1 MSENEV
7 DPIKPIL
14 EEEVKKIK
22 EDESKGKWGGYR
34 PSAGRPKG
42 AKNKST
48 LEKQVIKKAF
58 EQRILKNIDRMFNAQ
73 LNLAVGEQVLMV
85 KVREKD
91 EKGKVI
97 RTYHEQVT
105 DIETIKEF
113 LDEGDGS
120 PTTLDDDD
128 NWYYLSIK
136 PANNQALEGLLNRG
150 LGKAPDKL
158 EVSGG
163 FFVEDNLKIEVI
175 GSRHERAEIG
185 DDGQIIEGETVDATP
200 SEPETGSGTETPGPS
215 SDS

>member
-1 MSENEV
+1 
-7 DPIKPIL
+7 
-14 EEEVKKIK
+14 
-22 EDESKGKWGGYR
+22 
-34 PSAGRPKG
+34 
-42 AKNKST
+42 
-48 LEKQVIKKAF
+48 
-58 EQRILKNIDRMFNAQ
+58 MFNAQ

-185 DDGQIIEGETVDATP
+185 DDGQIIEGETVDDAP
-200 SEPETGSGTETPGPS
+200 SEHEARPSTEAPGPS
-215 SDS
+215 PSS